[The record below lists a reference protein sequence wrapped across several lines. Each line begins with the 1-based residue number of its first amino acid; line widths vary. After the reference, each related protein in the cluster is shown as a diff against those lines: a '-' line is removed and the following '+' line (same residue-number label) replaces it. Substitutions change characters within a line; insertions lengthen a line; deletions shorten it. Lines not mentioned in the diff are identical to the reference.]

1 MFTRE
6 IQELQEGIYV
16 HCMEQREKNKM
27 KINIYPSQDDRIDYT
42 IECDLSGE
50 GICAKNM
57 MIEIKND
64 IIVDLYTQGGCAG
77 NAIGIANLVKGQKI
91 QDVIERLEGIKCGNK
106 NTSCPDKLAE
116 ILKNIAKS

>member
-6 IQELQEGIYV
+6 IQELQEEIYA
-16 HCMEQREKNKM
+16 HCMEQREKN
-27 KINIYPSQDDRIDYT
+27 
-42 IECDLSGE
+42 
-50 GICAKNM
+50 M
-57 MIEIKND
+57 MIEVKND
-64 IIVDLYTQGGCAG
+64 IIVDLYTEGGCAG

-91 QDVIERLEGIKCGNK
+91 QDVIEKLEGIKCGNK